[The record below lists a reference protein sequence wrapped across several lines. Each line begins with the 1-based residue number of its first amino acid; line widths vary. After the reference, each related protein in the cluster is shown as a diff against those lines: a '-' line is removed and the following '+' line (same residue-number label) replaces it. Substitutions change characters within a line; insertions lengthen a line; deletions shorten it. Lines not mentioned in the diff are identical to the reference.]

1 VSNYLRLA
9 RRSGV
14 GLGALFLYS
23 FLITNYYRPAL
34 PINSSAPVV
43 AVAVIPPFAV
53 WTVSKQFNKQL
64 VKVMAEEKVAEA
76 YGQIKCQQGSKEF
89 YNEYSED
96 VREELNDLDEKFH
109 YQVVNI
115 LSGSVIAATAPIL
128 AIIEFSDFGYLGV
141 TGGLG
146 VAFVVGYTLGVAS
159 YRRMMEILDYSTRIS
174 KVTNEA

>member
-1 VSNYLRLA
+1 MSNYLRLA

-14 GLGALFLYS
+14 GLGALFIYS

-34 PINSSAPVV
+34 PISSSASVV

-64 VKVMAEEKVAEA
+64 VRLIAEEKVAEA
-76 YGQIKCQQGSKEF
+76 YVQIKFHQGSKEF

-96 VREELNDLDEKFH
+96 VRDELDDLDEKFH

-115 LSGSVIAATAPIL
+115 LSGSVIAATIPIL
-128 AIIEFSDFGYLGV
+128 AIIEFSNFGYLGV
-141 TGGLG
+141 AGSLG
-146 VAFVVGYTLGVAS
+146 MSLVVGYTLGVAS